1 MTKDRLL
8 AIGLVAL
15 VGALASGLAA
25 QDFPT
30 PYDPLVTITVSE
42 DRPYTRAHTIEIV
55 AADPV
60 HARTQAQLEGRLWRA
75 RRVSERGIE
84 HIDSRQCPALRSL
97 ALSFADLPPLFTNPR
112 PSLAHGGLPGSAL
125 PIPPSRKDGF
135 STRLTF
141 NSVTADGSE
150 ARVETQGG
158 NAFARWG
165 HEAVVAL
172 LPCWGPLT
180 PPSTP

>member
-1 MTKDRLL
+1 M
-8 AIGLVAL
+8 
-15 VGALASGLAA
+15 VGALASGIAA

-30 PYDPLVTITVSE
+30 PYDRLVTISVSE
-42 DRPYTRAHTIEIV
+42 DRPYTLAHTIEIV

-60 HARTQAQLEGRLWRA
+60 YARTQEELEGRLWRA
-75 RRVSERGIE
+75 RRVSGRGIQY
-84 HIDSRQCPALRSL
+84 IDSRQCPALRTV
-97 ALSFADLPPLFTNPR
+97 ALSFAALPPLLANPR
-112 PSLAHGGLPGSAL
+112 PSMVHGGLPGNAL

-165 HEAVVAL
+165 HEAVVTL